1 MNAIENPLVTAYLA
15 AVERETAVLPVDRR
29 AELLADLREHIEVSE
44 TDDEDRLRQVLA
56 ELGDPRTVA
65 ASALAEEP
73 PVPAT
78 APAAPATAPAAPAGH
93 GTRTRLTVG
102 LLAGAG
108 ILVLL
113 NSYVGTLALIAGLV
127 LLWTSGHW
135 GTRPKVIAT
144 AACAAVPVA
153 LLLGAF
159 LLAGGRLGAV
169 ELLVIAAT
177 SLLVPILG
185 AVALLRAARR

>member
-29 AELLADLREHIEVSE
+29 AELLADLREHIEVSD
-44 TDDEDRLRQVLA
+44 TDDDERLRQVLA

-73 PVPAT
+73 VPAT
-78 APAAPATAPAAPAGH
+78 APAAPAEN

-127 LLWTSGHW
+127 LLWTSGQW
-135 GTRPKVIAT
+135 GTRPKLVAT

-159 LLAGGRLGAV
+159 LLAVGRLGAV

-177 SLLVPILG
+177 SLLVPVLG
-185 AVALLRAARR
+185 AAALLRAARP